1 MTEQQSSTEVAHRH
15 PTEMILEFYKKL
27 KEPIPA
33 DGPATLDP
41 AVIPEERLHLKL
53 ALIAEEFS
61 ELIDA
66 VYGEAAGEVLRE
78 AFIQARSLDNGR
90 RDVVLMAD
98 ALGDMTVVEQGL
110 VIEARVPYAKVLD
123 EIHASNLSKLGADG
137 EPIRSD
143 GTDGNPVNKVL
154 KGPDFFD
161 PDLEAVIEEREPD
174 HTPRRLKS

>member
-1 MTEQQSSTEVAHRH
+1 MTEHRH
-15 PTEMILEFYKKL
+15 PTDIILEFYEKL
-27 KEPIPA
+27 QEPIPE

-41 AVIPEERLHLKL
+41 EVIPEDRLHLKL

-66 VYGEAAGEVLRE
+66 VYGEAAGDVIRA
-78 AFIQARSLDNGR
+78 AFQQAQALDNGR

-98 ALGDMTVVEQGL
+98 ALGDLAVVEQGL
-110 VIEARVPYAKVLD
+110 VIEARVPFAKVLD
-123 EIHASNLSKLGADG
+123 EIHASNMSKLGADG
-137 EPIRSD
+137 KPIRSD

-161 PDLEAVIEEREPD
+161 PDLEAVLEGREPD
-174 HTPRRLKS
+174 RTPRRLK